1 MKNLLCHFAAA
12 FIFSSLTAC
21 STAATHADIRIIN
34 RNTGEQLPTYR
45 YKGELWVAGKPG
57 NRYSILVNNR
67 TGGRLLTVVSVDGV
81 NVLSGDT
88 AATNQRGYVLS
99 PRNSVEIA
107 GWRKSE
113 RDVAAFYFTS
123 LDNSYAGRTNRP
135 ENVGVIGVAAF
146 REYQAPV
153 PVQEMSDNAAGA
165 EMRSRDAAAPASA
178 PALAAKAESKLG
190 TGHGERVYSPT
201 QTVEFQRASNTPDDV
216 ITVRYD
222 SYANLV
228 ARGVIPSPHR
238 QPVPNAFP
246 GGNYVPDPS

>member
-12 FIFSSLTAC
+12 FVFSSLTAC

-34 RNTGEQLPTYR
+34 RSTGEQLPTYR
-45 YKGELWVAGKPG
+45 HKGELWVAGKPG
-57 NRYSILVNNR
+57 DRYSILVNNR

-123 LDNSYAGRTNRP
+123 LDNSYAGRTKRP

-146 REYQAPV
+146 REYQEPV
-153 PVQEMSDNAAGA
+153 PVQEMSENAAGA
-165 EMRSRDAAAPASA
+165 SMRSRDAAAPA
-178 PALAAKAESKLG
+178 PAAAKAESKLG

-216 ITVRYD
+216 ITLRYD

-228 ARGVIPSPHR
+228 ARGVIPSPRR
-238 QPVPNAFP
+238 QPAPNAFP

>member
-1 MKNLLCHFAAA
+1 MKNFLCHFAAA
-12 FIFSSLTAC
+12 LAFCSLSAC

-34 RNTGEQLPTYR
+34 RSTGEQLPTYR
-45 YKGELWVAGKPG
+45 HKGELWVAGKPG
-57 NRYSILVNNR
+57 DRYSILVNNR

-99 PRNSVEIA
+99 PRDAVDIA

-123 LDNSYAGRTNRP
+123 LDDSYAARTKRP
-135 ENVGVIGVAAF
+135 DNVGVIGVAAF
-146 REYQAPV
+146 REYQVPV
-153 PVQEMSDNAAGA
+153 QVQEMSANAASA
-165 EMRSRDAAAPASA
+165 PMRSREAAAPA
-178 PALAAKAESKLG
+178 AAADKAESKLG

-228 ARGVIPSPHR
+228 ARGVIPSPRRH
-238 QPVPNAFP
+238 PSPNAFP